1 MEHNRALDF
10 VQDARPLKSQDS
22 KHLTFTTP
30 PPDLEELLLSGVAGP
45 AVGGGGAGPAVG
57 GRALEVG
64 SRVEGLFTV
73 GNQDKWYP
81 GTVTSYDKDN
91 GWGVRFDDGQ
101 EEDFKDGLSADLRL
115 GPGPWECWFDE
126 NLQGLV
132 LSAYISASV
141 SNQRNVL
148 NAVFD
153 SQGPR
158 STPAALDDHLSGA
171 GTPANT
177 KRKRPGPGP

>member
-1 MEHNRALDF
+1 M
-10 VQDARPLKSQDS
+10 
-22 KHLTFTTP
+22 
-30 PPDLEELLLSGVAGP
+30 LSEVAGP

-73 GNQDKWYP
+73 DGQDIWYP
-81 GTVTSYDKDN
+81 GTVTLLDEAK
-91 GWGVRFDDGQ
+91 GCRVRFDDDQ
-101 EEDFKDGLSADLRL
+101 VEYFKDGLSADLRL

-126 NLQGLV
+126 NLPGLV
-132 LSAYISASV
+132 HSAYVSASV

-158 STPAALDDHLSGA
+158 GTALDDHLSGA
-171 GTPANT
+171 GTPADT

>member
-1 MEHNRALDF
+1 M
-10 VQDARPLKSQDS
+10 
-22 KHLTFTTP
+22 
-30 PPDLEELLLSGVAGP
+30 LSEVAGP

-64 SRVEGLFTV
+64 SRVEGLFTE

-81 GTVTSYDKDN
+81 GTVTLLDEAKGCS
-91 GWGVRFDDGQ
+91 VLFDDGQ
-101 EEDFKDGLSADLRL
+101 VEYFKDGLSADLRL

-126 NLQGLV
+126 NLPGLV
-132 LSAYISASV
+132 HSAYVSASV

-158 STPAALDDHLSGA
+158 GTALDDQLSGA
-171 GTPANT
+171 GSPADT
-177 KRKRPGPGP
+177 KRQRPGPGP

>member
-1 MEHNRALDF
+1 M
-10 VQDARPLKSQDS
+10 
-22 KHLTFTTP
+22 
-30 PPDLEELLLSGVAGP
+30 LSEVAGP

-64 SRVEGLFTV
+64 SRVEGLFTE

-81 GTVTSYDKDN
+81 GTVISYDKTK
-91 GWGVRFDDGQ
+91 GWEVRFDDGQ
-101 EEDFKDGLSADLRL
+101 VEYFKDGLSADLRL

-171 GTPANT
+171 GTPADT